1 MIISLINYCPFK
13 ATATT
18 TSSGTFT
25 AGETTYINVSLV
37 SFLGLTSITA
47 NLAVLLHAPS

>member
-1 MIISLINYCPFK
+1 MNYCPFK

-25 AGETTYINVSLV
+25 AGEITCISVSLV
-37 SFLGLTSITA
+37 AFLGLTSITA
-47 NLAVLLHAPS
+47 NLADLLHAPG